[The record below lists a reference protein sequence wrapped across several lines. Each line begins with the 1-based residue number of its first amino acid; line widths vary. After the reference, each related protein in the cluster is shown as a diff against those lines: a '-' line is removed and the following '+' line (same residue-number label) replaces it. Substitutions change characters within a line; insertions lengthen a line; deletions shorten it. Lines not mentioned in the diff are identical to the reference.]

1 MAGTEPALVSVPA
14 GPMVMIG
21 NVDAALA
28 VVVLPDAVLAEL
40 SPVEAVAGS
49 ASRLCCGVTNTGS
62 GIAVVSVGVV
72 DAVVSGVGVVVGVG
86 VVDAVTLG
94 VVDGV
99 VIDVI
104 VGDAVTIGVV
114 FVVVDAV
121 GAGATCTIGAGAGAG
136 AGANTDAGAGAG
148 AAGTI
153 NCDCAASVVNVIP
166 EPAGTFTLPK
176 PPFIAP

>member
-1 MAGTEPALVSVPA
+1 MASVPA

-28 VVVLPDAVLAEL
+28 VLLAEVPDAL
-40 SPVEAVAGS
+40 SPVDAVAGS
-49 ASRLCCGVTNTGS
+49 ASRLCCGVPNTGS
-62 GIAVVSVGVV
+62 EIAVVSVGVV
-72 DAVVSGVGVVVGVG
+72 DAVVSGVGVAVGVAVG

-104 VGDAVTIGVV
+104 VGVGDAVAIGVA

-121 GAGATCTIGAGAGAG
+121 GAGATCTIGAG